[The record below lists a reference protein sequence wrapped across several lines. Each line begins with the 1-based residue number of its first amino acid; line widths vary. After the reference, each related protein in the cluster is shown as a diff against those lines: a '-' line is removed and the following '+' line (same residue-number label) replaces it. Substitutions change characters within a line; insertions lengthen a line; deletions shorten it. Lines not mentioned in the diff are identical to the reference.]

1 MKKFFR
7 ILIIMLCIAVIIIG
21 GLRLAM
27 LKITEGNI
35 YTLETVPSKRAVLV
49 PGAGL
54 NYQGVPSAAL
64 RDRLDAAI
72 WLYDQGKVEKLLLT
86 GDNSEVKYNE
96 PGAMRTYA
104 LEQGIPDED
113 LVLDFA
119 GRRTYD
125 SCVRAHEIFGLDEV
139 IVVTQAYHLPRAV
152 FLCEHAEIDT
162 VGAPVQQSRYIPSR
176 YAFWHIREMLAT
188 VMAWLDVY
196 LIHPTPILGDFE
208 PIFP

>member
-7 ILIIMLCIAVIIIG
+7 ILIILLCIAFLIIAC
-21 GLRLAM
+21 LRVTM
-27 LKITEGNI
+27 IKTTEENI
-35 YTLETVPSKRAVLV
+35 YTLETVPSKRVVLV

-54 NYQGVPSAAL
+54 NAQGGPSAAL

-72 WLYDQGKVEKLLLT
+72 WLYNQGKVEKLLLS
-86 GDNSEVKYNE
+86 GDNSEIKYNE
-96 PGAMRTYA
+96 PAAMYAYA
-104 LEQGIPDED
+104 LEQGVPDED
-113 LVLDFA
+113 LVLDYA

-125 SCVRAHEIFGLDEV
+125 SCVRAYEIFGLDEL

-152 FLCEHAEIDT
+152 FLCDHAEIDT

-188 VMAWLDVY
+188 TMAWLDVY

>member
-7 ILIIMLCIAVIIIG
+7 ILIILLCIAFIIIG

-27 LKITEGNI
+27 LKATEENI
-35 YTLETVPSKRAVLV
+35 YTLETVPSKRVVLV

-54 NYQGVPSAAL
+54 NKQGGPSAAL
-64 RDRLDAAI
+64 KDRLDAAI
-72 WLYDQGKVEKLLLT
+72 LLYNQGKVEKLLLS
-86 GDNSEVKYNE
+86 GDNSESSYNE
-96 PGAMRTYA
+96 PAAMQTYA
-104 LEQGIPDED
+104 LQQSIPDTD
-113 LVLDFA
+113 LILDYA

-125 SCVRAHEIFGLDEV
+125 SCVRANEIFGLDEV
-139 IVVTQAYHLPRAV
+139 IVVTQSYHLPRAV

-162 VGAPVQQSRYIPSR
+162 VGAPVEQSRYIPSR

-196 LIHPTPILGDFE
+196 IIHPTPILGDFE